1 MPFSSA
7 ERTIW
12 AVFTPPTLNKV
23 KGHIVFGFSIRP
35 SVRYKFK
42 IGLKNFIDAFLIK
55 KTDPYFCYLDYLP
68 LWSNASRLIG
78 TILARAF

>member
-12 AVFTPPTLNKV
+12 AVYAPNFEKV
-23 KGHIVFGFSIRP
+23 KGHIALGFSIRP

-42 IGLKNFIDAFLIK
+42 IGFKNIIDAFLIK
-55 KTDPYFCYLDYLP
+55 K
-68 LWSNASRLIG
+68 
-78 TILARAF
+78 

>member
-12 AVFTPPTLNKV
+12 AVFMPSTLKKD
-23 KGHIVFGFSIRP
+23 KGHIALGFSIRP

-42 IGLKNFIDAFLIK
+42 IGFKNFIDAFLIK
-55 KTDPYFCYLDYLP
+55 K
-68 LWSNASRLIG
+68 
-78 TILARAF
+78 